1 MLTSKPDCRLS
12 DSFFRLRMRRGLL
25 WRGNLPALRDYPDA
39 GKNAALLAI
48 IFACWIL
55 ASSIDYAVEKDIEAA
70 RQSARTEVAEQVAID
85 CLNGQARWVY
95 DNGTAAGYG
104 KTLVGCA
111 GAEEMPL

>member
-25 WRGNLPALRDYPDA
+25 WRGNLPALRDFPEA

-48 IFACWIL
+48 IFACWSL

-70 RQSARTEVAEQVAID
+70 RQSARAEVAEQVAID

-104 KTLVGCA
+104 KTLIGCA

>member
-1 MLTSKPDCRLS
+1 LNH
-12 DSFFRLRMRRGLL
+12 SFFRLRMRRGLL
-25 WRGNLPALRDYPDA
+25 WRGNRPALRDYPDA

-48 IFACWIL
+48 IFACWSV

-70 RQSARTEVAEQVAID
+70 RQEARAEVAEQVALD

-95 DNGTAAGYG
+95 ENGTAAGYG